1 MKEKLQIMIPFE
13 GDLSIYHVIWL
24 DRGIN
29 NFQPRSSNFMESA
42 YASEENRNGASF
54 GKSQLLNNA
63 TFGISKQNQNGAKF
77 QNTTKNSVSFA
88 N

>member
-1 MKEKLQIMIPFE
+1 MKEKLQSMIPFE

-42 YASEENRNGASF
+42 YASEARLKTGKNRNGASF
-54 GKSQLLNNA
+54 GKSQLLN
-63 TFGISKQNQNGAKF
+63 FGNLKQKAGKF
-77 QNTTKNSVSFA
+77 E
-88 N
+88 

>member
-29 NFQPRSSNFMESA
+29 NFQPRSSNFMDSA
-42 YASEENRNGASF
+42 YRNGASF
-54 GKSQLLNNA
+54 GKSQILN
-63 TFGISKQNQNGAKF
+63 FGN
-77 QNTTKNSVSFA
+77 
-88 N
+88 